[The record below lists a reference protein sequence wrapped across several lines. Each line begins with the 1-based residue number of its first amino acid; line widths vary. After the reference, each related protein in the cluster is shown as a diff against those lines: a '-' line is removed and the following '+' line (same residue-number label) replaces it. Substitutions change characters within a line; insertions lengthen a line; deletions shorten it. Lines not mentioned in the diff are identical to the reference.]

1 MADQDLV
8 LRTEDSPAENE
19 HGGTFPAILVRAGKA
34 ACFAADEF
42 FSARISNPHTR
53 TAYAHQVS
61 RFLAWC
67 EDQGLEL
74 HQVTPGLAGRFLDEL
89 PGAAPTQNQALAGLR
104 HFFDTLV
111 ARHAAVLNPFQSVRG
126 VRHPH
131 GEGRTPEVTVDQ
143 ARQLLASI
151 KTRDVYGLRD
161 RAVLGTLI
169 YTGARVGAISPA
181 PDAGLCA
188 TTATTGRCSSRK
200 KEGRSREIP
209 VRHDLDEWIS
219 AYLEGAGLEDA
230 PQASPLYR
238 AGQRRG
244 SPLTD
249 RAMSPLAVQLMLKR
263 RLRAAGLPKILSP
276 HSFRVLVVT
285 DLLSQNVPLEDVQ
298 YLAGHAHPRTTQ
310 IYDRRRRRVSRNLV
324 ERISV

>member
-1 MADQDLV
+1 M
-8 LRTEDSPAENE
+8 
-19 HGGTFPAILVRAGKA
+19 
-34 ACFAADEF
+34 
-42 FSARISNPHTR
+42 
-53 TAYAHQVS
+53 
-61 RFLAWC
+61 
-67 EDQGLEL
+67 
-74 HQVTPGLAGRFLDEL
+74 
-89 PGAAPTQNQALAGLR
+89 
-104 HFFDTLV
+104 
-111 ARHAAVLNPFQSVRG
+111 
-126 VRHPH
+126 RHPF
-131 GEGRTPEVTVDQ
+131 GEGRTPEATVEQ

-151 KTRDVYGLRD
+151 QTDSVYGLRD

-169 YTGARVGAISPA
+169 YTGARVGAISRLRMQ
-181 PDAGLCA
+181 DLRDNGNHRSLQF
-188 TTATTGRCSSRK
+188 SK
-200 KEGRSREIP
+200 KGGKSREVP
-209 VRHDLDEWIS
+209 VRHDLDEWIA
-219 AYLEGAGLEDA
+219 AYLEGCSLTTA
-230 PQASPLYR
+230 PKTSPLFR

>member
-1 MADQDLV
+1 MSAQDLV
-8 LRTEDSPAENE
+8 PKNLDSPAE
-19 HGGTFPAILVRAGKA
+19 TDLQKDFPAVLARAGKA

-42 FSARISNPHTR
+42 FRARLSNAHTR

-61 RFLAWC
+61 RFLTWC
-67 EDQGLEL
+67 EDQGLEI

-89 PGAAPTQNQALAGLR
+89 PYKAPTKNQALAALR
-104 HFFDTLV
+104 HFFDVLV
-111 ARHAAVLNPFQSVRG
+111 ARHAVLLNPFHSVRG
-126 VRHPH
+126 VRHPF
-131 GEGRTPEVTVDQ
+131 GEGRTPEASVEQ
-143 ARQLLASI
+143 ARRLLASI
-151 KTRDVYGLRD
+151 RTKDVYGLRD

-169 YTGARVGAISPA
+169 YTGARVGAISRLRIQDLRDHGNHRA
-181 PDAGLCA
+181 LQFSEKGGK
-188 TTATTGRCSSRK
+188 T
-200 KEGRSREIP
+200 REIP
-209 VRHDLDEWIS
+209 VRHDLDEWIA
-219 AYLEGAGLEDA
+219 AYLEGAELTDA
-230 PQASPLYR
+230 PKGSALFR

-244 SPLTD
+244 SPLTE

-263 RLRAAGLPKILSP
+263 RLKAAGLPEILSP

>member
-1 MADQDLV
+1 MADQELV
-8 LRTEDSPAENE
+8 LRTEYSPAETE
-19 HGGTFPAILVRAGKA
+19 LQGAFPAILVRAGKA

-89 PGAAPTQNQALAGLR
+89 PHRAPTKNQALAALR
-104 HFFDTLV
+104 HFFDVLV

-126 VRHPH
+126 VRHPF
-131 GEGRTPEVTVDQ
+131 GEGRTPEATVEQ

-151 KTRDVYGLRD
+151 KTDRVYGLRD

-169 YTGARVGAISPA
+169 YTGARVGAISRLRIQ
-181 PDAGLCA
+181 DLRDNGNHRSLQFSEK
-188 TTATTGRCSSRK
+188 GGK
-200 KEGRSREIP
+200 SREIP
-209 VRHDLDEWIS
+209 VRHDLDEWIA
-219 AYLEGAGLEDA
+219 AYLEGAGLTDA
-230 PQASPLYR
+230 PQASPLFR
-238 AGQRRG
+238 AGERRS